1 MSWYDNITDEAMAEV
16 NALRTEY
23 NLLPKDRLFG
33 GFRGGKGMESET
45 PAHKEIMA
53 KIYKIID
60 FYDDKVVSSPELIAS
75 ELKQRQKDA
84 IERAM
89 KQARSTR

>member
-1 MSWYDNITDEAMAEV
+1 MAWYDNVTDKSMIEI
-16 NALRTEY
+16 NRLRTEY
-23 NLLPKDRLFG
+23 SLLPKDRLFG

-45 PAHKEIMA
+45 PAHREIMA

-75 ELKQRQKDA
+75 KLKQRQKDA
-84 IERAM
+84 MARAI
-89 KQARSTR
+89 KQLNSC